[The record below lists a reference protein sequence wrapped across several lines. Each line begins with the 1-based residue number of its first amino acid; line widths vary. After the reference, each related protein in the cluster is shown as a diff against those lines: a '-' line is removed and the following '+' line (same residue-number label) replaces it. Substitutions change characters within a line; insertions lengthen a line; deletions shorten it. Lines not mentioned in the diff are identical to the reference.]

1 MEAEENQPP
10 PPVSSTQSMPPSSL
24 GGNNGGSA
32 AGMDPALVSQRRERR
47 NQRQAAH
54 INQNIG
60 GREREVSATG
70 RIFFCSLTDRPTDQ
84 GIYIILDSHWNHL
97 IENQS
102 SILNTS

>member
-10 PPVSSTQSMPPSSL
+10 PPVSSSQSMPQSL
-24 GGNNGGSA
+24 GGNGGSA
-32 AGMDPALVSQRRERR
+32 AGMDPALVAQRRERR

-70 RIFFCSLTDRPTDQ
+70 KKKSYMKFTNTNFFNRTKV
-84 GIYIILDSHWNHL
+84 IA
-97 IENQS
+97 
-102 SILNTS
+102 